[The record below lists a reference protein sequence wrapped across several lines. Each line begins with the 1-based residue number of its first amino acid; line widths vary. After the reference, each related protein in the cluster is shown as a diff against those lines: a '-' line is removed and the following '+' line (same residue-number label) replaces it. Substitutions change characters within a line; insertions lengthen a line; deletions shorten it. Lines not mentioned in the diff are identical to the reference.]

1 MKQAGERQADA
12 WRAGLAIGAAVE
24 AVIRVRAPWSR
35 QVVSDDD
42 KRNLALAVAMGVLHG
57 CCGPNGDFTDAQ
69 RRAAWVAR
77 KRLVG

>member
-1 MKQAGERQADA
+1 MKAGEQQADA

-35 QVVSDDD
+35 QAVSDDD

-57 CCGPNGDFTDAQ
+57 CCGPNGDFSSEP
-69 RRAAWVAR
+69 R
-77 KRLVG
+77 KKPT

>member
-24 AVIRVRAPWSR
+24 AVIQAGRSS
-35 QVVSDDD
+35 SDDD

-69 RRAAWVAR
+69 RRAAWNAR
-77 KRLVG
+77 KRLPMGHVG